1 MALTFS
7 PGDDLVF
14 QLESGFGLLRVLVVE
29 PRAGYNVW
37 HILVYEDFYPD
48 VESAEASLGSGQ
60 PLVVRNRHLAL
71 TDHAFEKTPA
81 ARLGNRPVTDE
92 ELSAY
97 REWKERDGE
106 VFDRSV
112 QLMIGLR

>member
-14 QLESGFGLLRVLVVE
+14 QLESGFGLLRVLAIDQCD
-29 PRAGYNVW
+29 AGNVW

-48 VESAEASLGSGQ
+48 VESAEATLESGTSLSA
-60 PLVVRNRHLAL
+60 RNPHLAL
-71 TDHAFEKTPA
+71 TDHAFGKTPA
-81 ARLGNRPVTDE
+81 ARLGNRPVKDDE
-92 ELSAY
+92 LDAY
-97 REWKERDGE
+97 REWKEREGE

-112 QLMIGLR
+112 LLMLGLR